1 MENQAADPPGGPQ
14 WRLTDVLSAD
24 DNSDQLVSDV
34 SSTSLFLQ
42 ELILPL
48 LLLFLLIL
56 ISALNPHNY
65 YGGIDTTE
73 LESTSPFFKGL
84 GYTPITNITNHIMEE
99 VAQALRMFFETVSR
113 HCMAGFH

>member
-1 MENQAADPPGGPQ
+1 MSLLYLQP
-14 WRLTDVLSAD
+14 
-24 DNSDQLVSDV
+24 
-34 SSTSLFLQ
+34 LFLQ

-99 VAQALRMFFETVSR
+99 VAQGLRMFFD
-113 HCMAGFH
+113 HYMADCLWLY